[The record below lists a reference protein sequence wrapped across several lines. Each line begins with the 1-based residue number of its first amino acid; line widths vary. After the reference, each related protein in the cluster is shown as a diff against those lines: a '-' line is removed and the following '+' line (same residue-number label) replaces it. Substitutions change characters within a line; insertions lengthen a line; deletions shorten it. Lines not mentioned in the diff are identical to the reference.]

1 MTRGRK
7 KNDGRGRLGGRKKG
21 TPNKTTKG
29 LKEVLNRIVEGY
41 FTGSA
46 DPSLGESF
54 PTLAIDLNAMTPEGR
69 ARMITGLVG
78 YVVPKLQSMSIEDQA
93 KAEEEALVSFFESAP
108 EEAIE
113 AISAKVIEKQQQI
126 ALGRY
131 STITS

>member
-1 MTRGRK
+1 MPRGRK

-46 DPSLGESF
+46 DSSLGINF
-54 PTLAIDLNAMTPEGR
+54 PALTSDLVAMTPEGR
-69 ARMITGLVG
+69 AKMITGLVG

-93 KAEEEALVSFFESAP
+93 KVEEEALLSFLESAP
-108 EEAIE
+108 DEAIE
-113 AISAKVIEKQQQI
+113 AISAKVIEMQQNALGNPRQI
-126 ALGRY
+126 A
-131 STITS
+131 S